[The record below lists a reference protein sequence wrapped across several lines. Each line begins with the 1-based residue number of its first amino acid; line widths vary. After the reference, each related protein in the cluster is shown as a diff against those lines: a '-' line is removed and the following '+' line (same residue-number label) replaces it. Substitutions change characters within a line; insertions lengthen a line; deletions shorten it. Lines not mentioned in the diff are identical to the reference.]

1 MKTNKLNIC
10 IIPARGGSK
19 RIPNKNI
26 KKFNGKP
33 IINYAIDIVKKC
45 KLFDKVVV
53 SSDDPKIL
61 KIAKQNNCLT
71 HLRTAYFANDHIDTI
86 SVIAKVIIDLE
97 QKYNINKV
105 CCVYPTSIFINK
117 NDLKEAFKKLK
128 KKNNYVFSASKFSH
142 PIQRSFFK
150 KSNKIKMFDK
160 KFFLKRTQDLKEF
173 YYDAAQFYIGWKNSW
188 LQKKILFEGPNK
200 FVELDQNS
208 FQDIDN
214 PEDWQSALKKW
225 KLINKNKKL

>member
-1 MKTNKLNIC
+1 MKNNKINVC

-26 KKFNGKP
+26 KKFYGKP
-33 IINYAIDIVKKC
+33 IINYTIDNVKRS
-45 KLFDKVVV
+45 KLFDKIVV
-53 SSDDPKIL
+53 SSDNLKIL

-86 SVIAKVIIDLE
+86 SVIAKVIKDLE
-97 QKYNINKV
+97 KTHSIDRV

-117 NDLKEAFKKLK
+117 SDLKEAYKKLE
-128 KKNNYVFSASKFSH
+128 KKNNYVFSAAKFSH

-150 KSNKIKMFDK
+150 KSNKIEMFDK

-188 LQKKILFEGPNK
+188 LKKKILFDGPNK
-200 FVELDQNS
+200 FIELEQNS

-214 PEDWQSALKKW
+214 PDDWQSALKKW
-225 KLINKNKKL
+225 KLLNKDKNL